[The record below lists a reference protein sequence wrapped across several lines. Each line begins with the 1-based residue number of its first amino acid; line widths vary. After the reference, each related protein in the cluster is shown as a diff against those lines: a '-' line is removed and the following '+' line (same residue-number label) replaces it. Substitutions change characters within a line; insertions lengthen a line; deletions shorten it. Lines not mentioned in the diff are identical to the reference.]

1 MSTDIFGARSNSL
14 KPGIQTTRSKHPLDQ
29 NYQYP
34 GHSELEQKSPFSMTK
49 KEAAMFAKTSLMTAG
64 AKLAK
69 KQVEEASGRVS
80 PKALASQAQKFDS
93 FINA

>member
-1 MSTDIFGARSNSL
+1 
-14 KPGIQTTRSKHPLDQ
+14 
-29 NYQYP
+29 
-34 GHSELEQKSPFSMTK
+34 MTK

-80 PKALASQAQKFDS
+80 PKALAS
-93 FINA
+93 